1 MLLHAT
7 ATARLLRRWT
17 AMPERI
23 LVVDDQQETC
33 ELLEEALGG
42 AGYAVECAPD
52 GERAVEAVKSGKDGY
67 DLIVL
72 DLDFGPAK
80 PDGLSALA
88 ELKRIHGDLP
98 VVMLSGKGT
107 IETAV
112 QAMHTGAADFV
123 EKTPYMTDALLPV
136 VKRELQAAEQLRKT
150 RELESQNV
158 ALARERD
165 YFRERLRQSYDI
177 IGDSEP
183 MQEALGLVDAVASLP
198 RPVLI
203 CGERGTG
210 KELVAAAIHYGGARA
225 EGPFVVVNCAAIA
238 EGLLECELFG
248 QEENAFDGA
257 PFKLG
262 RFEIADHGT
271 LFLDEIG
278 NMSLDFQ
285 TKILRVIEY
294 QSFERVQGTERIDV
308 DVRIL
313 AATNADIQG
322 AIEGGR
328 FRPDL
333 YDRLAFQVIHL
344 PPLRDRSEDIPALC
358 KHFIARFAEEI
369 AGVEPKP
376 VAPAALE
383 RLTPYDW
390 PGNVR
395 ELKNVIEGALCR
407 ATGPEIGPGD
417 LLLPQTDVAEA
428 AEGFSDKVSSFER
441 SLLVGALERN
451 NWNQKKAAAAL
462 ELKYDQLRH
471 LYKKYDLR
479 SLRP

>member
-1 MLLHAT
+1 
-7 ATARLLRRWT
+7 
-17 AMPERI
+17 MPERI

-33 ELLEEALGG
+33 ELLEEALGR
-42 AGYAVECAPD
+42 AGYEVACAAD
-52 GERAVEAVKSGKDGY
+52 GEAAVEAVKSSRNGY

-88 ELKRIHGDLP
+88 ELKRIDGDLP

-112 QAMHTGAADFV
+112 QAMHAGAADFV
-123 EKTPYMTDALLPV
+123 EKTPYMADALLPAV
-136 VKRELQAAEQLRKT
+136 RRELRAASQLRKT
-150 RELESQNV
+150 RELQSQNV

-165 YFRERLRQSYDI
+165 YFRERMRQSYDI
-177 IGDSEP
+177 IGDSAP
-183 MQEALGLVDAVASLP
+183 MQEMLRLVEAVASLP

-210 KELVAAAIHYGGARA
+210 KELVAAAIHYEGSRA
-225 EGPFVVVNCAAIA
+225 DGPFVVVNCAAIA

-262 RFEIADHGT
+262 RFEIADNGT

-278 NMSLDFQ
+278 NMSPDFQ
-285 TKILRVIEY
+285 AKILRVIEY

-308 DVRIL
+308 DVRII
-313 AATNADIQG
+313 AATNTDIQQ
-322 AIEGGR
+322 AIESGS

-333 YDRLAFQVIHL
+333 YDRIAFQVIHL
-344 PPLRDRSEDIPALC
+344 PLLRDKKEDIPALC
-358 KHFIARFAEEI
+358 EHFIARFAEEI
-369 AGVEPKP
+369 AGLEPKP
-376 VAPAALE
+376 VSAKALE
-383 RLTPYDW
+383 RLAPYDW

-407 ATGPEIGPGD
+407 AAGPEIGPGD
-417 LLLPQTDVAEA
+417 LLLPQPDIAETAEVFPEKVA
-428 AEGFSDKVSSFER
+428 SFEK
-441 SLLVGALERN
+441 SLLLEALERS
-451 NWNQKKAAAAL
+451 NWNQKRAAAAL
-462 ELKYDQLRH
+462 GLKYDQLRH

-479 SLRP
+479 ARRP

>member
-1 MLLHAT
+1 
-7 ATARLLRRWT
+7 
-17 AMPERI
+17 
-23 LVVDDQQETC
+23 
-33 ELLEEALGG
+33 
-42 AGYAVECAPD
+42 
-52 GERAVEAVKSGKDGY
+52 
-67 DLIVL
+67 
-72 DLDFGPAK
+72 
-80 PDGLSALA
+80 
-88 ELKRIHGDLP
+88 
-98 VVMLSGKGT
+98 
-107 IETAV
+107 
-112 QAMHTGAADFV
+112 
-123 EKTPYMTDALLPV
+123 
-136 VKRELQAAEQLRKT
+136 
-150 RELESQNV
+150 
-158 ALARERD
+158 
-165 YFRERLRQSYDI
+165 
-177 IGDSEP
+177 
-183 MQEALGLVDAVASLP
+183 
-198 RPVLI
+198 
-203 CGERGTG
+203 
-210 KELVAAAIHYGGARA
+210 
-225 EGPFVVVNCAAIA
+225 
-238 EGLLECELFG
+238 
-248 QEENAFDGA
+248 
-257 PFKLG
+257 
-262 RFEIADHGT
+262 
-271 LFLDEIG
+271 
-278 NMSLDFQ
+278 
-285 TKILRVIEY
+285 
-294 QSFERVQGTERIDV
+294 
-308 DVRIL
+308 VRIL

>member
-1 MLLHAT
+1 
-7 ATARLLRRWT
+7 
-17 AMPERI
+17 MPDRI

-33 ELLEEALGG
+33 QLLEEALGR
-42 AGYAVECAPD
+42 AGYEVACAPD
-52 GERAVEAVKSGKDGY
+52 GEAGVEAVKSSDDGFS
-67 DLIVL
+67 LVVL

-88 ELKRIHGDLP
+88 ELKRVDSDLP

-107 IETAV
+107 VETAV
-112 QAMHTGAADFV
+112 QALHAGAADFV

-136 VKRELQAAEQLRKT
+136 VQRELRAAFQLRKT
-150 RELESQNV
+150 RELQTENV

-165 YFRERLRQSYDI
+165 YFRERMRQSYDI
-177 IGDSEP
+177 IGDSPP
-183 MQEALGLVDAVASLP
+183 MQDALGLVARVASLP

-203 CGERGTG
+203 CGDRGTG
-210 KELVAAAIHYGGARA
+210 KELVAAAIHYGGTRA
-225 EGPFVVVNCAAIA
+225 NGPFVVVNCAAIA

-248 QEENAFDGA
+248 QEANAFDGA

-262 RFEIADHGT
+262 RFEIADQGT

-285 TKILRVIEY
+285 AKILRVIEY

-308 DVRIL
+308 DVRII
-313 AATNADIQG
+313 AATNVDIRQ
-322 AIEGGR
+322 AIEAGA

-333 YDRLAFQVIHL
+333 YDRLAFQVIPL
-344 PPLRDRSEDIPALC
+344 PPLRDRKEDIPALC
-358 KHFIARFAEEI
+358 EHFIAGFAEEI
-369 AGVEPKP
+369 AGLEPKP
-376 VAPAALE
+376 VASAALE
-383 RLTPYDW
+383 RLARYDW

-395 ELKNVIEGALCR
+395 ELKNVIEGALWR
-407 ATGPEIGPGD
+407 TTSPEIGPGD
-417 LLLPQTDVAEA
+417 LLLPQPGATEA
-428 AEGFSDKVSSFER
+428 AESFSEKVASLEK
-441 SLLVGALERN
+441 SLLLEALESN
-451 NWNQKKAAAAL
+451 NWNQKEAAAAL

-471 LYKKYDLR
+471 LYRKYDLQ

>member
-1 MLLHAT
+1 
-7 ATARLLRRWT
+7 
-17 AMPERI
+17 MPERI

-52 GERAVEAVKSGKDGY
+52 GETAVEAVKSGKDGY
-67 DLIVL
+67 DLVVL

-88 ELKRIHGDLP
+88 ELKRIDGDLP

-112 QAMHTGAADFV
+112 QAMEAGAAYFV
-123 EKTPYMTDALLPV
+123 EKTPYMADTLLPV
-136 VKRELQAAEQLRKT
+136 VQRELRAASQLRKT
-150 RELESQNV
+150 RELQSQNV

-177 IGDSEP
+177 IGDSAP
-183 MQEALGLVDAVASLP
+183 MQEVLRLVDAVASLP
-198 RPVLI
+198 RAVLI

-210 KELVAAAIHYGGARA
+210 KELVAAAIHYGGSRA
-225 EGPFVVVNCAAIA
+225 DGPFVVVNCAAIA

-285 TKILRVIEY
+285 MKILRVIEY

-322 AIEGGR
+322 AIEAGR

-333 YDRLAFQVIHL
+333 YDRIAFQVIDL
-344 PPLRDRSEDIPALC
+344 PPLRDRKEDIPVLC
-358 KHFIARFAEEI
+358 EHFIARFAEEI

-417 LLLPQTDVAEA
+417 LLLPQTDVTEA
-428 AEGFSDKVSSFER
+428 AEGFSDRVASFEK
-441 SLLVGALERN
+441 SLLLEALESN